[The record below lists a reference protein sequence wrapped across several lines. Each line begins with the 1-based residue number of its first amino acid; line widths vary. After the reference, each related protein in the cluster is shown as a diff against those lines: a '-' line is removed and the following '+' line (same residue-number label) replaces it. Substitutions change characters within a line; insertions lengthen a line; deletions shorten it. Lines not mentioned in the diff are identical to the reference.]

1 MWEYGD
7 MPELYVAIKILIRKP
22 SKRTAAKSEKHAD
35 TVLTNRV

>member
-35 TVLTNRV
+35 TALANRV